1 MKVEL
6 FIMADLT
13 KATPRS
19 VSSMMLGIVQLAR
32 TTDKAKALVHGNI
45 ADYNYDCPMDH
56 GLFEYL
62 GMEPEAF
69 LNVVRGAKNDSEI
82 ETYAKTFVAK
92 KDPRNIEAFNKKWL
106 SAVPTGESL
115 EHFEE
120 LRSKIAPSRTD
131 VVSWSD
137 LLDLEEGRTVQHRGG
152 RSGAVEV
159 RET

>member
-1 MKVEL
+1 M
-6 FIMADLT
+6 MDLT
-13 KATPRS
+13 KTTPRS

-32 TTDKAKALVHGNI
+32 ATDKAKALAHGSI
-45 ADYNYDCPMDH
+45 GEYKYDCPMDQ

-69 LNVVRGAKNDSEI
+69 LKVVKEAKSDSEI
-82 ETYAKTFVAK
+82 EAYAKTFVAK

-106 SAVPTGESL
+106 STVPTGESL
-115 EHFEE
+115 KHFEE

-137 LLDLEEGRTVQHRGG
+137 LLDLEEGRTVPH
-152 RSGAVEV
+152 
-159 RET
+159 RETVYA